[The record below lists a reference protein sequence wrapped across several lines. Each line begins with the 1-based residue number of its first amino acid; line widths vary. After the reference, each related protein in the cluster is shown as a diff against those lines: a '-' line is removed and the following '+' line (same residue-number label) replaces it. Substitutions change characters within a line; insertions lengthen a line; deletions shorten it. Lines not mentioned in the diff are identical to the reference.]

1 MKKQNYKQLL
11 RKAGYAVLIGIG
23 IILLFIGSVFVGVF
37 GHLQSTEEL
46 AAIQQENAS
55 VVYSE
60 DGEIIGKYF
69 AKNRTQVDS
78 ADIPHYILD
87 ALVATEDKRFY
98 AHNGVDLKSYFR
110 VIFKTLMMGDK
121 GSGGGSTITQQLA
134 KNLYGRGSFSFLSFP
149 VNKTREAILA
159 RRLEK
164 VYTKH
169 QILVLYLNTVPFGEN
184 TYGIEAASSRY
195 FNISAKQLNENQG
208 ALLVGMLKGNTIFSP
223 RLHPEEALERRNL
236 VFTLME
242 EQGYITAEQATE
254 FRARDLQLDYTNYE
268 WYNPC
273 GYFVERVEGEVQ
285 RILKDIEDETGQH
298 YDLEKDGLE
307 VFTTLNFALQ
317 EFALESVKKQL
328 LIVQPILRKEL
339 AESYLHKK
347 WMRDNPALFEDTT
360 KANRYVF
367 KWEDSGKNS
376 LSKADSAWMAY
387 TLLHAGVLAMH
398 PATGEVKVYI
408 GGNNSRFLPYD
419 LVMAERQ
426 SASSFKPIVYAA
438 ALEAGY
444 DPCTYLSN
452 ESRIFTEYNNWQPH
466 NYDNSSGGE
475 VAMWYALSKS
485 MNLPT
490 VDLYMK
496 TGHEQVRKTATALG
510 LYLPSKA
517 LPSYALGT
525 TSNSLY
531 QMAQAYSAFATR
543 GYVPVPKLI
552 TEIKDKDGNVIYT
565 AESPKR
571 KKVLADHTAVDMTKM
586 LETAITSGTGIR
598 LKTTYGIQSALAGK
612 TGTSQNYSDAWFL
625 SYNQNLV
632 FGVWVGAMSPQV
644 HFRSGTYGSGSA
656 LALPIAGNFWRD
668 VERNKALRRQFAV
681 GFRRDST
688 YSSYFDC
695 DGEYDPNFFE
705 EILDNISGKSASSGR
720 DSDNDEDEPGWAKRT
735 WQKVFKK

>member
-1 MKKQNYKQLL
+1 MNYRNYL
-11 RKAGYAVLIGIG
+11 RYAAYAVLIFIAS
-23 IILLFIGSVFVGVF
+23 ILLFIGAIYIGVF
-37 GHLQSTEEL
+37 GHLPSTEEL

-78 ADIPHYILD
+78 ADIPEYILE

-98 AHNGVDLKSYFR
+98 EHNGVDPKSYFR
-110 VIFKTLMMGDK
+110 VIFKTILMGDK

-134 KNLYGRGSFSFLSFP
+134 KNLYGRGNYSILSFP

-184 TYGIEAASSRY
+184 TYGIEAAASRY

-236 VFTLME
+236 VFSLME
-242 EQGYITAEQATE
+242 EQGYITAEEAKE
-254 FRARDLQLDYTNYE
+254 FSARDLQLDYTNYE

-273 GYFVERVEGEVQ
+273 GYFVERVEGEVD
-285 RILKDIEDETGQH
+285 RILKAIEEETGKQ

-307 VFTTLNFALQ
+307 VYTTLNFALQ
-317 EFALESVKKQL
+317 ELALASTKKQL
-328 LIVQPILRKEL
+328 MAMQPILRKEL
-339 AESYLHKK
+339 ANSYLRKK
-347 WMRDNPALFEDTT
+347 WMRDNPALFSDTT

-367 KWEDSGKNS
+367 KWEDSGKNN

-387 TLLHAGVLAMH
+387 TLLSAGVLAMN

-444 DPCTYLSN
+444 NPCTYLSN
-452 ESRIFTEYNNWQPH
+452 ESRIFTEYSNWQPH

-475 VAMWYALSKS
+475 VAMWYALAKS

-490 VDLYMK
+490 VDLYLK
-496 TGHEQVRKTATALG
+496 TGHEQVNKTAKGLG
-510 LYLPSKA
+510 LYMPSKSFPA
-517 LPSYALGT
+517 YALGT
-525 TSNSLY
+525 TSHSLY
-531 QMAQAYSAFATR
+531 QMVQAYSAFATR
-543 GYVPVPKLI
+543 GYVPAPKLI
-552 TEIKDKDGNVIYT
+552 TEIKDKAGNTIYT
-565 AESPKR
+565 AAGPKR
-571 KKVLADHTAVDMTKM
+571 KKVLTEQTAAEMTKM
-586 LETAITSGTGIR
+586 LEMAITQGTGTRI
-598 LKTTYGIQSALAGK
+598 KTAYGVQSALAGK

-625 SYNQNLV
+625 SYNRNLV

-644 HFRSGTYGSGSA
+644 HFKSGMYGSGSA

-668 VERNKALRRQFAV
+668 VEKVPVLRRQFAV

-688 YSSYFDC
+688 YTSHFDC
-695 DGEYDPNFFE
+695 EGENDPSFFE
-705 EILDNISGKSASSGR
+705 ELLDDITGKSASSGEH
-720 DSDNDEDEPGWAKRT
+720 EDDGHEDGWLRRT
-735 WQKVFKK
+735 WKIVSRK